1 MLLHNGKKPLSTII
15 QLRKATFLKCGP
27 LIFKIFWKRS
37 VYYKI
42 HLFFKK
48 SQFQIYHKYKMS
60 FISSSGT
67 MGITAPT
74 VFHSLLN

>member
-1 MLLHNGKKPLSTII
+1 MLLHNVKKPLSTII

-27 LIFKIFWKRS
+27 LIFKIFWKSS

-42 HLFFKK
+42 HLFLKN
-48 SQFQIYHKYKMS
+48 QFQIYHKYKMS

-67 MGITAPT
+67 MGITVPT